1 MHTNA
6 SNGRAG
12 RHLRKVGQ
20 LSRVPGAGGADE
32 ERTTLGCMSC
42 MWAGTFLSC
51 GALGQQAGAA
61 AGAHLLVDQVCPEAR
76 ALLLVRAP
84 VPAQRLVSW
93 LNVRLQNGKGGQAA
107 RSQERLWVRGCG
119 FGWGTGP
126 CPAGVAGG
134 SAHPPRTSGGPC
146 RALACGTLLLPL
158 ALSFG
163 ESTCAAS
170 LTSAEARWWWSA
182 VGASG
187 PGHPSL
193 PSNAAAGAAHAARG
207 GVRGIHSSW
216 RALPCHARGRVKSTC
231 ASLFGHCVGEQMAQP
246 LAYSNQRFSL
256 C

>member
-20 LSRVPGAGGADE
+20 LSRVPGAGSADE

-107 RSQERLWVRGCG
+107 RPQERLWVRGCG
-119 FGWGTGP
+119 CGWCTGP

-134 SAHPPRTSGGPC
+134 SAHPPRTSGG
-146 RALACGTLLLPL
+146 
-158 ALSFG
+158 
-163 ESTCAAS
+163 S
-170 LTSAEARWWWSA
+170 L
-182 VGASG
+182 SG
-187 PGHPSL
+187 PRLRHLAPAPGPVLWRVHL
-193 PSNAAAGAAHAARG
+193 RRQLDQRRG
-207 GVRGIHSSW
+207 QVVVVCSGG
-216 RALPCHARGRVKSTC
+216 
-231 ASLFGHCVGEQMAQP
+231 
-246 LAYSNQRFSL
+246 
-256 C
+256 